1 MRRYVFK
8 TPRVSREKKVAIE
21 RKAAIEDKT
30 VETTVQGHVV

>member
-8 TPRVSREKKVAIE
+8 TLRVSREKKAAIE